1 MDNLG
6 DLGLQDQLLSARTEL
21 QSCKSMITE
30 LSSTVRTLQNDN
42 EQLKAKLERLEIEN
56 ASVKSLLLKQEGL
69 NRGIESITE
78 SFTPPPP
85 PSKPAASA
93 KTLTLLSSVP
103 SPHKPNGLTVF
114 QPPNT
119 NYIYSGG
126 VTGEIYK
133 HFYGLYS
140 ETGHRYPSS
149 SSSNLLLCTVSSP
162 VISLL
167 EHSKTLYISTMDGSV
182 YSYPPLN
189 LLCKFKK
196 FIVNMTVS
204 KGGVIVASRD
214 GVLKCLGGEGW
225 EVKFSEGIE
234 CVASNDERCYVYTD
248 GVEVKVLEGGVEV
261 EGILLNE
268 RMFDTHQSFRVGWM
282 EVGGEGGE
290 VLACCTSKSRIILFS
305 TSSRV
310 QLTSLYSHVSEDYHV
325 PRCFFDPT
333 GTLVVGNSED
343 DVIYVWEAGGGDV
356 RQRIAG
362 EGDGHKGKVRD
373 LKGGEGGVSLG
384 WDGWIK
390 VWGWV

>member
-126 VTGEIYK
+126 TCEQI
-133 HFYGLYS
+133 
-140 ETGHRYPSS
+140 
-149 SSSNLLLCTVSSP
+149 CQ
-162 VISLL
+162 I
-167 EHSKTLYISTMDGSV
+167 
-182 YSYPPLN
+182 
-189 LLCKFKK
+189 
-196 FIVNMTVS
+196 
-204 KGGVIVASRD
+204 
-214 GVLKCLGGEGW
+214 
-225 EVKFSEGIE
+225 
-234 CVASNDERCYVYTD
+234 
-248 GVEVKVLEGGVEV
+248 
-261 EGILLNE
+261 
-268 RMFDTHQSFRVGWM
+268 
-282 EVGGEGGE
+282 
-290 VLACCTSKSRIILFS
+290 
-305 TSSRV
+305 
-310 QLTSLYSHVSEDYHV
+310 
-325 PRCFFDPT
+325 CFF
-333 GTLVVGNSED
+333 
-343 DVIYVWEAGGGDV
+343 Y
-356 RQRIAG
+356 
-362 EGDGHKGKVRD
+362 
-373 LKGGEGGVSLG
+373 
-384 WDGWIK
+384 
-390 VWGWV
+390 